1 MISQIK
7 QVQGRVFAQLLQQAG
22 LDDFNGAQGR
32 ILFVLWQEDCLPI
45 VELSHRTGLAKTTLT
60 SMLDRMEAQGLV
72 NRSRDRIDRRQQNI
86 VLTDKARWLSAAYDN
101 VSARMNELF
110 YRGFTE
116 PEVTAFENMLREV
129 LKNLTTI
136 ENTL

>member
-1 MISQIK
+1 
-7 QVQGRVFAQLLQQAG
+7 
-22 LDDFNGAQGR
+22 
-32 ILFVLWQEDCLPI
+32 
-45 VELSHRTGLAKTTLT
+45 
-60 SMLDRMEAQGLV
+60 
-72 NRSRDRIDRRQQNI
+72 
-86 VLTDKARWLSAAYDN
+86 
-101 VSARMNELF
+101 MNELF